1 MSDANKNQN
10 EINVG
15 VDTGKYQLDI
25 YIRPLDIFFSVN
37 NDEQGIK
44 EAVKGLKT
52 HKPKRIIIEATGR
65 LEHAFII
72 VCGKAGLPFVVA
84 NPIHVRKFAGAIGQV
99 AKTDKLDAQLIAH
112 YGEAIKPKLS
122 QLKPE
127 LIQLM
132 SDLLARRQ
140 QLIKLQTMEKNRM
153 KIMPK
158 EVSSLIKPILTAIKN
173 QLGKVDQKL
182 LKLIESCPEYKEK
195 KDIIQSMPGVGDVMT
210 FSLLSNMPELGC
222 LSNKQAAALVG
233 VAPMNRESGAYKG
246 QRRIRGGRAQIRT
259 VMFMGMMSA
268 MQCNPV
274 FKVTY
279 QRLVA
284 AGKPKKVAI
293 IACLR
298 KMVVM
303 LNAMVR
309 DGQHWNPVLEVK
321 SV

>member
-1 MSDANKNQN
+1 VS
-10 EINVG
+10 
-15 VDTGKYQLDI
+15 
-25 YIRPLDIFFSVN
+25 

-44 EAVKGLKT
+44 EAIKALKK
-52 HKPKRIIIEATGR
+52 HKPTRIIIEATGR
-65 LEHAFII
+65 LEHAFI
-72 VCGKAGLPFVVA
+72 VACGKAGLPFVVA

-112 YGEAIKPKLS
+112 YGEAIKPSLS

-140 QLIKLQTMEKNRM
+140 QLIKTQTMEKNRM

-158 EVSSLIKPILTAIKN
+158 EVASLIKPMLTTIKN
-173 QLGKVDQKL
+173 MLEKTEAKL
-182 LKLIESCPEYKEK
+182 LKLIACCPEYQAK
-195 KDIIQSMPGVGDVMT
+195 KDIIQSMPGVGNVVT
-210 FSLLSNMPELGC
+210 FSLLSNMPELGY

-233 VAPMNRESGAYKG
+233 VAPMNRDSGAYKG
-246 QRRIRGGRAQIRT
+246 QRRIRGGRPQIRT

-274 FKVTY
+274 FKATY
-279 QRLVA
+279 QRLLE
-284 AGKPKKVAI
+284 AGKPKKVAM

-309 DGQHWNPVLEVK
+309 DGKHWCPIVD
-321 SV
+321 